1 MTCGTMRRETRA
13 SGPNEALTCAC
24 GDCGGVC
31 GRGGGGEGEGKS
43 ALGGSACSSLPAAS
57 CPAGPRE
64 SVDGGVGFGCVG
76 NIAILALVVL
86 IFVAAAVYCVCFR
99 KRTEPDSGP
108 VQHSKADE
116 EWARAALAAAADS
129 GGDGLDV
136 GDVEI
141 AE

>member
-1 MTCGTMRRETRA
+1 MTQSSPLDMKMRSFATA
-13 SGPNEALTCAC
+13 PS
-24 GDCGGVC
+24 
-31 GRGGGGEGEGKS
+31 
-43 ALGGSACSSLPAAS
+43 
-57 CPAGPRE
+57 
-64 SVDGGVGFGCVG
+64 
-76 NIAILALVVL
+76 IVL

-99 KRTEPDSGP
+99 KRKEPDSAP

-116 EWARAALAAAADS
+116 EWSRAALAAAADS